1 MSAVLSVESLSRYFI
16 SSSGPF
22 RQQRRQVNKAVDGV
36 SFSLASNHVLGLVGE
51 SGCGKTT
58 TGLMLMRLLEPTDGT
73 IRYQGNDI
81 TGVQDSELREVRREM
96 QIIFQDPFASLDP
109 MWTLNQIVAEP
120 FVIHELYE
128 RCERLDRAANLLQQ
142 VGLDPMYGSRY
153 PHELSGGQRQRVA
166 IARALALEP
175 TVIVADEPTSALDVS
190 VKAQI
195 INLLKRLQQEQGLS
209 MIFISHDLSLVRH
222 ISDTIA
228 VMYRGKIVE
237 QGSTDEIFE
246 CPIHPYTRVL
256 LESIPI
262 ADPKRRRR
270 RMLRQDDHKAAAQ
283 EALGSDFRPAP
294 EESIPGLPESDLYE
308 IRPNHLVRCIPAGNS
323 RGGV

>member
-1 MSAVLSVESLSRYFI
+1 MSTVLSVESLSRYFI

-81 TGVQDSELREVRREM
+81 TGVQDGELREVRREM

-128 RCERLDRAANLLQQ
+128 RYERLDRAADLLQQ

-195 INLLKRLQQEQGLS
+195 INLLKHLQQEQGLS

-283 EALGSDFRPAP
+283 EALGSDFWPAP

-308 IRPNHLVRCIPAGNS
+308 IRPNHLVRCIPAGSS